1 MKIKDRKSCDN
12 RFSSILINFHR
23 FSSIFIDYIA
33 VLDPE
38 VLFSRVARHLACLDF
53 CKLQVGIFQ
62 RSVLFID

>member
-1 MKIKDRKSCDN
+1 MLIGAANSLSGDIGECYCLLSLDRNAS
-12 RFSSILINFHR
+12 
-23 FSSIFIDYIA
+23 A

-38 VLFSRVARHLACLDF
+38 VLFSWVARHLACLAF